1 MKAELSVCDINVK
14 IYAFWQKILYE
25 EGCAGE
31 GFAVGVIS
39 QFKRPASTRRTDC
52 DGKIENMPAGLVL
65 SGQLAAVFDTVRAQ
79 ENGGQRQPL
88 QRFCFAVA

>member
-1 MKAELSVCDINVK
+1 MKAELSVCDIDVK
-14 IYAFWQKILYE
+14 IDALWQKIFYE

-31 GFAVGVIS
+31 GFAVGIIS
-39 QFKRPASTRRTDC
+39 QFKRPDSTRCTGG
-52 DGKIENMPAGLVL
+52 DGKVENMPAGLVL

-88 QRFCFAVA
+88 